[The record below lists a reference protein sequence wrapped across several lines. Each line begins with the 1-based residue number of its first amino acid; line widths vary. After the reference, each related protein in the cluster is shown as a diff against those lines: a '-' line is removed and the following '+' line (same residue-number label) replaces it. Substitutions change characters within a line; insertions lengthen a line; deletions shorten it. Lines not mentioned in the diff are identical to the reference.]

1 MISRYFIL
9 SVPALLTFKN
19 GQVTSA
25 YVAKRYLEDFGKN
38 PNWEVSG
45 VKNHMMQKISVDL
58 SISQVYRSRKA
69 ARGLII
75 GNEEAQYGLLRD
87 YAEMILRTNIGSRV
101 ILQTK
106 MANEN
111 AKPNFKKMY
120 IRYNA
125 QKVGFL
131 SGCRPFVGL
140 DGYHLKGRFSRQ
152 LFSAIAKDGNDN
164 IFRAAM
170 TVVEQENKDS

>member
-1 MISRYFIL
+1 M
-9 SVPALLTFKN
+9 
-19 GQVTSA
+19 
-25 YVAKRYLEDFGKN
+25 AKRYLEDFGKN

-58 SISQVYRSRKA
+58 NISQVYRSRKA
-69 ARGLII
+69 AKGLIT

-87 YAEMILRTNIGSRV
+87 YAEMILRTNVGSRL
-101 ILQTK
+101 ILQIK

-111 AKPNFKKMY
+111 AEPNFKKMY

-131 SGCRPFVGL
+131 GGCRPFVGL
-140 DGYHLKGRFSRQ
+140 DGCHLKGRFNGQ
-152 LFSAIAKDGNDN
+152 LLSAITKDGNDN
-164 IFRAAM
+164 NMFRAAM